1 MSETVSMM
9 WFMEG
14 EAVTNLCGGHTE
26 KERMN
31 KPKGT
36 QTQMTNWFNP
46 VTLEDGV
53 YTCKACESTSSDSAN
68 FINIGEENDE
78 VDNT

>member
-1 MSETVSMM
+1 MSETVRMM

-14 EAVTNLCGGHTE
+14 EAVTHLCGGHTE

-36 QTQMTNWFNP
+36 QTDKTLWFNP
-46 VTLEDGV
+46 APHKDGV
-53 YTCKACESTSSDSAN
+53 YTCKACGSTSSDSVN
-68 FINIGEENDE
+68 FIPINIGEE
-78 VDNT
+78 